1 MFWWLLDY
9 SLSSQTSCVHSLD
22 DMTDPSPRGVMLSG
36 RSLGDVTGPSPS
48 ELMLSGKSLDDV
60 IGSSPSELMLLWKQ
74 FR

>member
-1 MFWWLLDY
+1 MFLWLLDY

-36 RSLGDVTGPSPS
+36 LSLDDVTGPSHS
-48 ELMLSGKSLDDV
+48 ELMLTVNSLDDV
-60 IGSSPSELMLLWKQ
+60 IGPSPSGLMLLWKQ